1 MHAKD
6 GVGILQMENQT
17 AVRRH
22 VESVLVSKF
31 FITVLF
37 ACLLYS
43 QQAIGAITVWVGDL
57 NHVSI
62 VESNL
67 SLVEIEK
74 RKTMVRRLERKLL
87 SKIHTKAELEVRFGP
102 SKKWV
107 IDDMDDLVRAHFGQT
122 DAVKLLINKG
132 AQIDGIRGQMTP
144 LQCAVY
150 SGHHDTVTFLL
161 TKNADPNLTDKY
173 GISSLAIAARK
184 GDAKMVE
191 ALLKAGANIEHA
203 DDNGWRPLHSAL
215 RSTGISDAARLATVA
230 VLLEHGAD
238 PNATNVGGFERDSEH
253 DSHLGPR
260 TTNPNVGNTPVAIA
274 KSNGFNEIVTEL
286 IANGGI

>member
-1 MHAKD
+1 MKRIA
-6 GVGILQMENQT
+6 ILFPCVLT
-17 AVRRH
+17 
-22 VESVLVSKF
+22 VLVAAPLVF
-31 FITVLF
+31 LATV
-37 ACLLYS
+37 
-43 QQAIGAITVWVGDL
+43 DL
-57 NHVSI
+57 NDFQNPMLNASRDGDI
-62 VESNL
+62 VEIKRLLENGTDPNTSDSFNNTPL
-67 SLVEIEK
+67 SI
-74 RKTMVRRLERKLL
+74 
-87 SKIHTKAELEVRFGP
+87 A
-102 SKKWV
+102 
-107 IDDMDDLVRAHFGQT
+107 AHFGQT

-150 SGHHDTVTFLL
+150 SGHHDTATFLL